1 MEPIIIINN
10 FVDKYMPVDQT
21 KTIGYI
27 NNEFIDACIQELK
40 LSHYN
45 SNMIHK
51 LINILEVP
59 NSFLIS
65 LTELKQW
72 SIISNEID
80 SVNMIMSYNGVVDI
94 DWKYLVS
101 PDGSKIMTI
110 NLNHFKK
117 IITVQGDKHLITWL
131 SAIYAGLQLLQYK
144 LKMQKALNCTTSA
157 LDAFAKM
164 ALTKRRSLSDDESD
178 GSTDSESDSKPYIQ
192 IDDNQEYFII

>member
-72 SIISNEID
+72 LIISNEID

>member
-1 MEPIIIINN
+1 MEPIIIIND
-10 FVDKYMPVDQT
+10 FVNQYMPVDQN
-21 KTIGYI
+21 KSIGYI
-27 NNEFIDACIQELK
+27 NNEFIDACIKELK
-40 LSHYN
+40 LFHYN

-51 LINILEVP
+51 LIHILEVP

>member
-72 SIISNEID
+72 LIISNEINSD
-80 SVNMIMSYNGVVDI
+80 IVIMTYNGVANI

-101 PDGSKIMTI
+101 PDGTNTMII

-117 IITVQGDKHLITWL
+117 IITVQGDDHLISYI

-157 LDAFAKM
+157 LDAFARM